1 MSGMKDTFGIIYTGE
16 NDQELR
22 EITRS
27 RSIAAMPFG
36 GRYRIID
43 AMLSNYVASGITNV
57 GIITQRRYH
66 SLMDHMGAG
75 DEWDLN
81 RKRDGLFIL
90 PPFATRANTGEY
102 RNLEDAVRSNLGYIR
117 RSEQRYV
124 ILSTSHILLNTS
136 FDDML
141 EFHQKNR
148 ADITVMYH
156 IPDDNGNPEDR
167 ILLET
172 DEDGRI
178 TDVEDRPRITRYNKT
193 ACEVYL
199 MEKSLLLYLV
209 EKSQAYYQTNF
220 VKDFLYDNLK
230 EMRIFGYEYDGY
242 VARVEKVQ
250 DYMKLNLDMIDQK
263 KRQALLNGAHPVYT
277 KTKDEVPAKYEAGAK
292 VKNSLIADG
301 CLIEGTV
308 ENCVLFRGVRIGR
321 NVMVRNCVLMQSVDV
336 QDGATLEYVI
346 ADKDSIL
353 RRNSRLIGQESYP
366 IILGKNAVV

>member
-90 PPFATRANTGEY
+90 PPFATRGNTGEY

-156 IPDDNGNPEDR
+156 VPDDNGNPEDR

-230 EMRIFGYEYDGY
+230 EMRLFGYEYDGY